1 MSKYLKEDSRLH
13 HYEAIVREEH
23 VKEINRINTFREMS
37 NEYQDKI
44 SDLYAKDKLSHD
56 KFGLAMHHY
65 EEMKFLTQLCLLQI
79 ENNMISEEY
88 VGYMKEIAVAVD
100 KLERIAN
107 GSISKTN

>member
-1 MSKYLKEDSRLH
+1 MSKYLKEDSRQH
-13 HYEAIVREEH
+13 HYETIVREEH

-37 NEYQDKI
+37 NEYQEKI
-44 SDLYAKDKLSHD
+44 SDLYAKEKLSLN

-107 GSISKTN
+107 G